1 MKKFFLSVILLVSLF
16 SCSSLFAAT
25 AIKEVAPAFWWAGMK
40 NPELQVMLYGEHI
53 ASAEVSISSKDIML
67 QEVVKQENPNYLLLY
82 MNISE
87 AAPQKFEI
95 ILKQGKKQTVVP
107 YELKQR
113 KPSASEVEGFNSSDV
128 LYLIMPDRFANGD
141 VSNDIIPGMLEAK
154 VDRNDPFA
162 RHGGDLKG
170 IENQLDY
177 MANLG
182 VTSIWLNPIQ
192 ENDMKEGSYHGYA
205 ITDYYQ
211 VDRRFGSNEEFR
223 SLVEQAHSK
232 GLKVVMDMIFNHCG
246 DQNYL
251 FKDMPSKDWFNFK
264 GNYVQTTFKTA
275 TPSDPYASDYAKKIV
290 VDGWFSECMPDF
302 NQRNRHVAT
311 YLIQSSIWWIE
322 YAGING
328 IRQDTHPYADFN
340 MMSEWCKAVTEEYP
354 DFNIVGETWIG
365 SNVLVSYWQKDSKV
379 AAPKNSYLRT
389 VMDFPLMNAMQE
401 AFSVSTPN
409 RARHLNKL
417 YTSLAQDYLYPYP
430 DNIMTFA
437 DNHDTERFAT
447 SIGKDVELYKSAM
460 GFLLT
465 TRGIPQL
472 YYGTELMMNGDVEG
486 IYTSNTNRK
495 EMNGGWERD
504 ARNVFTAKGRTTE
517 ENEVFN
523 YVSKL
528 LNWRKQ
534 TSVVQHGKLMH
545 FKPQDGIYVYFRYD
559 DSDCVMVAINGN
571 DTDKTLD
578 TARFA
583 EMLQGYT
590 KGMNVETDET
600 YNQLSTLVLKK
611 KSTLILQLKN

>member
-25 AIKEVAPAFWWAGMK
+25 AIKKVAPAFWWAGMK

-113 KPSASEVEGFNSSDV
+113 RPSASEVEGFNSSDV

-177 MANLG
+177 IANLG

-223 SLVEQAHSK
+223 SLVQQAHNK

-322 YAGING
+322 YADLDG
-328 IRQDTHPYADFN
+328 IRQDTYVYPDPD
-340 MMSEWCKAVTEEYP
+340 MMVRWCKEVFEEYP
-354 DFNIVGETWIG
+354 NFNIVGEVMIPNNPVGTA
-365 SNVLVSYWQKDSKV
+365 YWQQ
-379 AAPKNSYLRT
+379 NSVLNEKANT
-389 VMDFPLMNAMQE
+389 KLKSVMDFRLRTIAGKVFHE
-401 AFSVSTPN
+401 E
-409 RARHLNKL
+409 
-417 YTSLAQDYLYPYP
+417 TSWDTGLQLLFEHFAYDFCYP
-430 DNIMTFA
+430 DINNVMRLLE
-437 DNHDTERFAT
+437 NHDTDR
-447 SIGKDVELYKSAM
+447 
-460 GFLLT
+460 FLLET
-465 TRGIPQL
+465 PENLNAYKQAVTLLLTIPGIPQL
-472 YYGTELMMNGDVEG
+472 YYGQELLMSG
-486 IYTSNTNRK
+486 SNKIDFGYVRPD
-495 EMNGGWERD
+495 MPGGWKGD
-504 ARNVFTAKGRTTE
+504 AISVFQENGRTAMQQE
-517 ENEVFN
+517 AFDFM
-523 YVSKL
+523 SKL
-528 LNWRKQ
+528 LHWRKGNDVI
-534 TSVVQHGKLMH
+534 SKGKMKH
-545 FKPQDGIYVYFRYD
+545 FMPRNNVYVYERSCDGRSILVIMNGINKEVDLDLAPYKEVIGD
-559 DSDCVMVAINGN
+559 KTSSKNVLTNGN
-571 DTDKTLD
+571 VSLG
-578 TARFA
+578 RILH
-583 EMLQGYT
+583 LQP
-590 KGMNVETDET
+590 KEV
-600 YNQLSTLVLKK
+600 LVLE
-611 KSTLILQLKN
+611 L